1 MAKYKNVSVVLE
13 ELMSEAADEYNEVL
27 FKSMS
32 KAMRRCKKDIV
43 AAAPGGEKYKR
54 GWSIRTKRLK
64 YGFQG
69 VVFNKDEPGLTHL
82 LERSHLVKNQYGAP
96 KRPDAIT
103 RTDPANGVGGK
114 VHIAPAAEDAQ
125 EYLIEEL
132 AKELGF

>member
-43 AAAPGGEKYKR
+43 AAAPGGEKYKQ

-69 VVFNKDEPGLTHL
+69 VVFNKDEPSLTHL
-82 LERSHLVKNQYGAP
+82 LEKSHIIKNQFDEYG
-96 KRPDAIT
+96 
-103 RTDPANGVGGK
+103 RTDPSRGYGGK
-114 VHIAPAAEDAQ
+114 VHIAPAAEDAR

>member
-13 ELMSEAADEYNEVL
+13 ELLSESADEYNEVL

-32 KAMRRCKKDIV
+32 KAMRKCKKDIV
-43 AAAPGGEKYKR
+43 AAAPGGEKYKQ

-69 VVFNKDEPGLTHL
+69 VVFNKAEPGLTHL
-82 LERSHLVKNQYGAP
+82 LERPHVIKNQFGEY
-96 KRPDAIT
+96 K
-103 RTDPANGVGGK
+103 RTDPSRGYGGK
-114 VHIAPAAEDAQ
+114 VHIAPAAEDAR
-125 EYLIEEL
+125 EYLTEEL